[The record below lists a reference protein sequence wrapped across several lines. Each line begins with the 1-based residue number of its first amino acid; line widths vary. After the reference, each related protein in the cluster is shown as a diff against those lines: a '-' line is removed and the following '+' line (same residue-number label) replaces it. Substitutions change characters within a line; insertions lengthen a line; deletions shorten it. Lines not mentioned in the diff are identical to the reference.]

1 MKFGVSLL
9 RANPSRWL
17 ELSAAA
23 EHLGFESVWMSD
35 HLVLPTALRNDVD
48 PERPLPIVPQTPVFD
63 VMVYLAALAGATTSL
78 RLGTYVY
85 QLALRHPF
93 IAARS
98 VATLD
103 VLSAGRVEF
112 GVGAGYIAAEWD
124 AAGLDFA
131 TRGARLDEAID
142 VCRRLWT
149 EPVVEHDGMH
159 FSFSEVAFEPKP
171 FQRPHPPLLIGGES
185 RAAMSRAVAHGD
197 GWVGM
202 HHSPQSA
209 APVLRRLRQT
219 GVAAGRATPLSVTV
233 AAHPGP
239 EVPVDQ
245 WRELGVDRL
254 ICAPWTSTRDAL
266 TGLRAFAGRHIS

>member
-23 EHLGFESVWMSD
+23 EELGFESVWMSD

-63 VMVYLAALAGATTSL
+63 VTVYLAAIAGATTSL

-131 TRGARLDEAID
+131 TRGGRLDEAID
-142 VCRRLWT
+142 ICRRLWT
-149 EPVVEHDGMH
+149 EPVVEHVGRH
-159 FSFSEVAFEPKP
+159 FSFGEVAFEPKP

-185 RAAMSRAVAHGD
+185 RAAMSRAVARGD

-209 APVLRRLRQT
+209 APVLRRLRRT
-219 GVAAGRATPLSVTV
+219 AESAGRATRLSTTV

-266 TGLRAFAGRHIS
+266 TGLRAFAGRYIN